1 MKKYIVILI
10 SLLFLSVYCFKY
22 EELSLNKP
30 YTLKSEEKHLQF
42 YLISF
47 KGMKTFPKEIKIET
61 QIVYSRNPLTS
72 TIGIHY
78 QPFKKTNFKQI
89 KKEVLGN
96 TLIIDEEFIKS
107 SVKEDKNIYI
117 AIYCENC
124 YYKVKMESSGELILD
139 KNFIQN
145 APLRGLIEQENYVL
159 DLQINNDT
167 DTRMNVYGA
176 NGVSG
181 LIVAFFM
188 IFVSVIA
195 CIIMMKIYV
204 HNTALVEQ
212 PLKLGRIEA

>member
-1 MKKYIVILI
+1 MKTYIIILI
-10 SLLFLSVYCFKY
+10 SLLFLSVHSFKY

-30 YTLKSEEKHLQF
+30 YTLKSEEKHLHF

-47 KGMKTFPKEIKIET
+47 KGVKTFPNEIKIET
-61 QIVYSRNPLTS
+61 QIVYSSNPLTS

-96 TLIIDEEFIKS
+96 TLIIDEEFIKA

-124 YYKVKMESSGELILD
+124 SYKVKMESSGELILD

-145 APLRGLIEQENYVL
+145 APLRGLIEQGNNVL
-159 DLQINNDT
+159 YLQDNST

>member
-1 MKKYIVILI
+1 MKRYIVILI

-124 YYKVKMESSGELILD
+124 SYKVKMESSGELILD

-145 APLRGLIEQENYVL
+145 APF
-159 DLQINNDT
+159 T